1 MATLFSRIRSR
12 NLAGAALWVAALAAA
27 HGVLA
32 PSPSLSAEDASL
44 LSGKVTASTGGPLAG
59 IPVKAHLANTSITVA
74 VYTNKDGEY
83 SFPGWSD
90 VKPGSYAVSIELPDF
105 EHVNKD
111 GVAVASGKTAHVDFT
126 LKSKPL
132 AYEDATA
139 SEIIAGLPGT
149 DHQKVLFSQCSNC
162 HTLQWALQIPRTKEG
177 WVKVVKMM
185 AGRAA
190 AADTPDTYAFSQK
203 NFIEPL
209 ADYLTSIRGPGSSD
223 KIPFK
228 QRPRPVDAAST
239 NLVVTEYALPR
250 GGERDVFMLR
260 GDRQYVWPHD
270 VIVDK
275 EFAYYTDHFS
285 YVLGRLDIKTGE
297 AKEMPF
303 PLPQG
308 AGREA
313 MGAGDGR
320 PGQPGGGAHELQF
333 DRKGNVI
340 VGMDHGTVKYD
351 PKTGKFIRWSSG
363 DAMFGLD
370 PDGGVWHL
378 SENGSLTKVDTSSE
392 ALKRTIFPIPKNS
405 GIYDID
411 TDSKGRTDL
420 YIWRDGKVGIFDPK
434 TVEYAEYKTPT
445 AMAGPRRGQ
454 IDGQDRLWAAEFYA
468 GQVLM
473 FDPDK
478 KLLKE
483 YPLINGAK
491 PYTAPYAE
499 PYSASA
505 DDKNQLVWTNDFSSS
520 RIYSIDM
527 KTGKSTEY
535 MTPSNYEV
543 RDFKVE
549 QNAPRPTV
557 WIPAYRPPSKLVKIQ
572 VR

>member
-1 MATLFSRIRSR
+1 
-12 NLAGAALWVAALAAA
+12 
-27 HGVLA
+27 
-32 PSPSLSAEDASL
+32 
-44 LSGKVTASTGGPLAG
+44 
-59 IPVKAHLANTSITVA
+59 
-74 VYTNKDGEY
+74 
-83 SFPGWSD
+83 
-90 VKPGSYAVSIELPDF
+90 
-105 EHVNKD
+105 
-111 GVAVASGKTAHVDFT
+111 VDFA
-126 LKSKPL
+126 LKSKPV

-139 SEIIAGLPGT
+139 SEIIAALPGT

-162 HTLQWALQIPRTKEG
+162 HSLQWALQIPRTKEG

-190 AADTPDTYAFSQK
+190 EADTPGTYAFSQK
-203 NFIEPL
+203 NMIEPL
-209 ADYLTSIRGPGSSD
+209 AEYLASIRGPGSSD
-223 KIPFK
+223 NIPFK
-228 QRPRPVDAAST
+228 PRPRPTDEAST
-239 NLVVTEYALPR
+239 NLVVTEYDLPR
-250 GGERDVFMLR
+250 GGQRDVLMLR
-260 GDRQYVWPHD
+260 GDREYVWPHD
-270 VIVDK
+270 VIMDR

-297 AKEMPF
+297 AKELPF
-303 PLPQG
+303 PLPPG

-333 DRKGNVI
+333 DAKGNVI

-351 PKTGKFIRWSSG
+351 PKTGQFLRWASG

-370 PDGGVWHL
+370 KGGNVWHL
-378 SENGSLTKVDTSSE
+378 SENGQLTKVDTSSE
-392 ALKRTIFPIPKNS
+392 KLNRTIYPIPKNS

-411 TDSKGRTDL
+411 TDSKGRTAL
-420 YIWRDGKVGIFDPK
+420 YIWRDGKVAIFDPK
-434 TVEYAEYKTPT
+434 TVEYAEYKVPTP
-445 AMAGPRRGQ
+445 MAGPRRGQ

-478 KLLKE
+478 KQLKE

-505 DDKNQLVWTNDFSSS
+505 DDKNQIVWTNDFSSS
-520 RIYSIDM
+520 RIYRIDM
-527 KTGKSTEY
+527 KSGKSVEY
-535 MTPSNYEV
+535 MTPSNYEI
-543 RDFKVE
+543 RDFKVDTT
-549 QNAPRPTV
+549 APRPTV
-557 WIPAYRPPSKLVKIQ
+557 WIPAYRPPSKLVKVQ

>member
-1 MATLFSRIRSR
+1 MKTTSPASKT
-12 NLAGAALWVAALAAA
+12 LAGAAFAVLAAA
-27 HGVLA
+27 AAYAWTAA
-32 PSPSLSAEDASL
+32 PSTAAEEVSPLA
-44 LSGKVTASTGGPLAG
+44 GKIVSPTGEPLAG
-59 IPVKAHLANTSITVA
+59 IPVKARRADSTMTVS
-74 VYTNKDGEY
+74 VYTDAKGEY
-83 SFPGWSD
+83 SFPAWSD
-90 VKPGSYAVSIELPDF
+90 VRPGNYKVFVDLPTF
-105 EHVNKD
+105 EKVNKD
-111 GVAVASGKTAHVDFT
+111 GIGVAAGKTAHADFT
-126 LKSKPL
+126 LKAKPL

-149 DHQKVLFSQCSNC
+149 DRQKVLFSQCSNC

-177 WVKVVKMM
+177 WVKVIKMM

-190 AADTPDTYAFSQK
+190 NNDTPDTYAFSQK
-203 NFIEPL
+203 NMIEPL
-209 ADYLTSIRGPGSSD
+209 AEYLTSIRGPGSSD
-223 KIPFK
+223 NVPFK
-228 QRPRPVDAAST
+228 PRPRPTDAAST
-239 NLVVTEYALPR
+239 NLVVTEYDLPR

-270 VIVDK
+270 VIMDR

-285 YVLGRLDIKTGE
+285 YVLGRLDVKTGE
-297 AKEMPF
+297 AVEMPF
-303 PLPQG
+303 PLPPG

-351 PKTGKFIRWSSG
+351 PKNGKFVSWASG

-370 PDGGVWHL
+370 PDNNVWHL
-378 SENGSLTKVDTSSE
+378 SENGQLTKIDTSSD
-392 ALKRTIFPIPKNS
+392 ALKRTIYPIPKNS

-411 TDSKGRTDL
+411 TDSKGRTQL
-420 YIWRDGKVGIFDPK
+420 YIWRDGKFGIFDPRD
-434 TVEYAEYKTPT
+434 VSYAEYKTPT
-445 AMAGPRRGQ
+445 PMAGPRRGQ
-454 IDGQDRLWAAEFYA
+454 IDGKDRLWAAEFYA
-468 GQVLM
+468 GQVAM

-478 KLLKE
+478 KMVKE

-499 PYSASA
+499 PYSASV
-505 DDKNQLVWTNDFSSS
+505 DDKNQIVWTNDFSSS
-520 RIYSIDM
+520 RLYRIDM
-527 KTGKSTEY
+527 NTGKSTEY

-543 RDFKVE
+543 RDFKVDT
-549 QNAPRPTV
+549 NASRPTV
-557 WIPAYRPPSKLVKIQ
+557 WIPAYRPPSRLVKVQ